1 MVNVEGN
8 KVIFRFFRPQAK
20 RVHLVG
26 DFNHWRENELAM
38 TLDDKGYWQ
47 AVLYLPEGDYRFRY
61 RADNSWF
68 TDYAAFGIEYGPFGA
83 DAVIRI
89 EKKLPPTVK
98 VAAASM
104 RGNWTGRKPAA
115 ATSRR
120 KSQTTSSRV
129 A

>member
-83 DAVIRI
+83 DAVIRV
-89 EKKLPPTVK
+89 EKKVPATVK
-98 VAAASM
+98 VAAASL
-104 RGNWTGRKPAA
+104 RGNWTGRRPTA
-115 ATSRR
+115 SQRR
-120 KSQTTSSRV
+120 KRQTTNTRV

>member
-8 KVIFRFFRPQAK
+8 KVVFQFFRPHAK

-26 DFNHWRENELAM
+26 DFNSWRENELAM
-38 TLDDKGYWQ
+38 TRDDKGYWQ

-61 RADNSWF
+61 CADNNWF

-83 DAVIRI
+83 DSIVRI
-89 EKKLPPTVK
+89 ESKLPATIK
-98 VAAASM
+98 VAAGSLRRGWAGQKSTGASQ
-104 RGNWTGRKPAA
+104 RPKR
-115 ATSRR
+115 
-120 KSQTTSSRV
+120 QTTGKRV